1 MNKELIA
8 IFEYMEREKGIK
20 RDLIVQAIEESLLAA
35 ARKTLPEEANVTA
48 NVNAKTGDF
57 EVFCEK
63 EIVAKVESPHTQIGL
78 VQAQELDPDCELG
91 QFIDIEITPDNLG
104 RIAASTAKQIISQK
118 IRGAERDVIYE
129 EYRHRIGEIVSGAVK
144 RFARGANLI
153 VDLGK
158 VEAIMPARNY
168 PKTENYQVGDKV
180 YALLQTVQDLE
191 NGGAEVVL
199 SRNDP
204 DFVKQLFEQE
214 VPEISDG
221 TVTIEHIVR
230 EPGYRTKIVVRSSD
244 MRVDPV
250 GTCVGVRG
258 SRVKAVVRELEN
270 EKVDIIPYTDDPV
283 ELLQNALDP
292 VEIRK
297 ISVNEDAGVISIV
310 VDDDTYATVI
320 GRKGMNARLN
330 GRLIGYELQAQKMT
344 EYHLLMNVARAEL
357 AESDIAILDEPLTVP
372 GMTSLVVGGLVEAG
386 FDTPRKVLAAGS
398 SDLAE
403 LPGISL
409 ELADRILEGVQRLCA
424 DTKAEETDETEE
436 TEAQET

>member
-20 RDLIVQAIEESLLAA
+20 RELVVQAIEESLLAA
-35 ARKTLPEEANVTA
+35 ARKSLPEEANVTA
-48 NVNAKTGDF
+48 NVNPKTGDF

-63 EIVAKVESPHTQIGL
+63 EIVEKVDNSNTQIAL
-78 VQAQELDPDCELG
+78 TTAQEIDPDCQLG
-91 QFIDIEITPDNLG
+91 QFIDIEITPDNFG
-104 RIAASTAKQIISQK
+104 RIAASTAKQIIGQK
-118 IRGAERDVIYE
+118 LRGAERDVIYE
-129 EYRHRIGEIVSGAVK
+129 EYRHRVGEIVSGAVK

-153 VDLGK
+153 IDLGK

-168 PKTENYQVGDKV
+168 PKTEQYQVGDKV

-191 NGGAEVVL
+191 NGGAEVIL

-214 VPEISDG
+214 VPEIADG
-221 TVTIEHIVR
+221 TVVIEHIVR
-230 EPGYRTKIVVRSSD
+230 EPGYRTKICVRSND
-244 MRVDPV
+244 PRVDPV

-258 SRVKAVVRELEN
+258 ARVKAVVRELEN
-270 EKVDIIPYTDDPV
+270 EKVDIIPYSDDPV
-283 ELLQNALDP
+283 QLLQNALDP

-297 ISVNEDAGVISIV
+297 ISVNEEAGVISIV
-310 VDDDTYATVI
+310 VDDESYATVI

-330 GRLIGYELQAQKMT
+330 GRLIGSELQAQKMT
-344 EYHLLMNVARAEL
+344 EYHRLMNVARAEL
-357 AESDIAILDEPLTVP
+357 AESDLPILDDKLVVP
-372 GMTSLVVGGLVEAG
+372 GMTSLIIENLVDAG

-403 LPGISL
+403 VPGISL
-409 ELADRILEGVQRLCA
+409 ELADRILEGVQRVCA
-424 DTKAEETDETEE
+424 DAKLEE
-436 TEAQET
+436 TE